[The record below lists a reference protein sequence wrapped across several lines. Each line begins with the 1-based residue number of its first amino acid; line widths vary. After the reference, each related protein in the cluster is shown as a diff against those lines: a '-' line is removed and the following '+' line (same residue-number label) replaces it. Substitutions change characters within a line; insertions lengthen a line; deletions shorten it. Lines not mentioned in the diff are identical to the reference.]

1 MSTEQN
7 KAALVRLYEEAI
19 NKGNLAILSEIMAP
33 EYVYHGV
40 GGVELKGPEGFRQY
54 IAMLRT
60 ALPDLKFTLVNV
72 IAEGDYAAHRFTLTG
87 THKGDLRGIAPTG
100 KRVMATGNVLSRF
113 SGGKEVEAWMEYD
126 TLALYQ
132 QLGMMPLVGRG
143 PAGI

>member
-7 KAALVRLYEEAI
+7 KAALRRLYEEPI
-19 NKGNLAILSEIMAP
+19 NKGNLAVLNEVMAP
-33 EYVYHGV
+33 DYVYHGV
-40 GGVELKGPEGFRQY
+40 GGIELKGSEGFGQY
-54 IAMLRT
+54 LAMLRT
-60 ALPDLKFTLVNV
+60 AFPDLQFTLVNV
-72 IAEGDYAAHRFTLTG
+72 VAEGDYVAHRFTLTG

-100 KRVMATGNVLSRF
+100 KRVTATGNVLSRF
-113 SGGKEVEAWMEYD
+113 SGGKEAETWMEYD

>member
-1 MSTEQN
+1 MPTEQN

-19 NKGNLAILSEIMAP
+19 NKGNLAVLSEIIAP

-40 GGVELKGPEGFRQY
+40 GGIELKGPEGFRQY

-60 ALPDLKFTLVNV
+60 AFPDLKFTLVNV
-72 IAEGDYAAHRFTLTG
+72 VAEGDYVAHRFTLTG

-100 KRVMATGNVLSRF
+100 KRVTATGNVLSRF
-113 SGGKEVEAWMEYD
+113 SGGKEAEAWMEYD

-132 QLGMMPLVGRG
+132 QLGMMPISGRG